1 MASLD
6 QVVDVKINLNTFSI
20 AKANF
25 GIPIA
30 ISPFGAIPLAPPE
43 QRILKYYSYDEAASD
58 YKIGAIDTAT
68 LKAVQTTFSQT
79 PRPNQ
84 CWVGRRLVSHVTLR
98 LVYDGVIPVGT
109 IFGITLNG
117 QAVSVTSIGSD
128 TLDTLRTKL
137 FNAIDSAS
145 ITGITA
151 TDAGAAGGIQIG
163 VDNDAATFT
172 IGSAKNTTYEMRGD
186 HSEIGVSGDLSNI
199 NLEDNGW
206 YGFMMVERPDDAT
219 QNTLITG
226 AAAWAEAQTK
236 LYFACCGQGD
246 ITTTVDTD
254 ILSTLQKKQ
263 YLRTAFV
270 WHDVAGEY
278 PEAAWMGR
286 CFTMD
291 PGSETWALKNL
302 PGITPVK
309 LNATQRQNVYKKNG
323 NLYDQI
329 ALNTYLIGAASDG
342 LQAQGGK
349 VVSGEWIDV
358 VRFRDWLTDYIQK
371 SMSSL
376 MIRQKKVPYTN
387 GGIALLVNSLRASLR
402 QGQIVGGIAPDEV
415 DSEGNTVPGFI
426 IQYPNAA
433 DVPFDQKA
441 QRVLNMSFTALLA
454 GAIQLVKINGNLT
467 YTYSGS

>member
-25 GIPIA
+25 GIPMVVT
-30 ISPFGAIPLAPPE
+30 PLNVAGS
-43 QRILKYYSYDEAASD
+43 QLVFKFFNYDEAQQSGILPA
-58 YKIGAIDTAT
+58 AA
-68 LKAVQTTFSQT
+68 LKAVQAVFSQS

-84 CWVGRRLVSHVTLR
+84 CWVGKRTVAQAVISLAEPSATISAGQVFKVNLAGKDVSYTAVNSDTSASVYTKLGGAITSAAITGVT
-98 LVYDGVIPVGT
+98 VGSTTDGVE
-109 IFGITLNG
+109 
-117 QAVSVTSIGSD
+117 
-128 TLDTLRTKL
+128 LDISPQD
-137 FNAIDSAS
+137 ADSFS
-145 ITGITA
+145 ITTSANLIFELG
-151 TDAGAAGGIQIG
+151 GQSSEAAVQ
-163 VDNDAATFT
+163 
-172 IGSAKNTTYEMRGD
+172 S
-186 HSEIGVSGDLSNI
+186 DLSAI

-206 YGFMMVERPDDAT
+206 YGFLMAERPSIPAE
-219 QNTLITG
+219 NTIITG
-226 AAAWAEAQTK
+226 AAAWAETQTK
-236 LYFACCGQGD
+236 LFFCSSSDDD
-246 ITTTVDTD
+246 ILTAVDTD
-254 ILSTLQKKQ
+254 LLSTLQKKQ

-270 WHDVAGEY
+270 WHENQLEY
-278 PEAAWMGR
+278 PEGAWMGR

-302 PGITPVK
+302 PGITPDK
-309 LNATQRQNVYKKNG
+309 LNATERQNVYKKNG
-323 NLYDQI
+323 NTYDQI

-342 LQAQGGK
+342 NAALGGK

-371 SMSSL
+371 SMASL
-376 MIRQKKVPYTN
+376 MVRQKKVPYTN
-387 GGIALLVNSLRASLR
+387 AGIALLVNSLRASLR
-402 QGQIVGGIAPDEV
+402 QGQIAGGISPDEV

>member
-6 QVVDVKINLNTFSI
+6 QVVDVQINLSTFSI

-25 GIPIA
+25 GIPIV
-30 ISPFGAIPLAPPE
+30 ISPLPVSG
-43 QRILKYYSYDEAASD
+43 QRVLKFYSYDEAAASTSL
-58 YKIGAIDTAT
+58 DTVT
-68 LKAVQTTFSQT
+68 LKAVQAVFSQT

-84 CWVGRRLVSHVTLR
+84 CWVGRRMVSHATVR
-98 LVYDGVIPVGT
+98 VVYDGAIPSGT
-109 IFGITLNG
+109 VFGITING
-117 QAVSVTSIGSD
+117 QAVSVTSVGSD

-137 FNAIDSAS
+137 FNAIDTAA
-145 ITGITA
+145 ITGITS
-151 TDAGAAGGIQIG
+151 TDAGSDGGIQIG
-163 VDNDAATFT
+163 VDNDAAPFS
-172 IGSAKNTTYEMRGD
+172 IGGTKNTTYELRGD
-186 HSEIGVSGDLSNI
+186 HSENGIANDLTNI
-199 NLEDNGW
+199 NLDDNGW
-206 YGFMMVERPDDAT
+206 YGFMLSEKPDDQA

-236 LYFACCGQGD
+236 LFFARSGNGD
-246 ITTTVDTD
+246 ITTSVDTD
-254 ILSTLQKKQ
+254 LLSTLQKKQ
-263 YLRTAFV
+263 YLRTALV
-270 WHDVAGEY
+270 WHDIDGEF

-302 PGITPVK
+302 PSITPVQ
-309 LNATQRQNVYKKNG
+309 LNATQHQNVYKKNG
-323 NLYDQI
+323 NTYEQI

-371 SMSSL
+371 SMASL